1 LLYVIIVYFVVFGC
15 YFSDACSFLMRDRK
29 GMDPE
34 GRGGREELGGVEGEV
49 YIIRIDCMRKKSIFN
64 KRNTN
69 LKKIN
74 EIKEI
79 K

>member
-1 LLYVIIVYFVVFGC
+1 
-15 YFSDACSFLMRDRK
+15 MRDRK